1 MLKYRVIIVRYTP
14 GFVGGKRIME
24 KLKAI
29 IGMMLWW
36 IAIENKWEWP
46 TSIMALVI
54 TIYILLVIRYIYLVI
69 NRNQSE

>member
-1 MLKYRVIIVRYTP
+1 
-14 GFVGGKRIME
+14 ME